1 MKKFVLL
8 TRPGC
13 LSCEEVRNYLNDKA
27 VHFEEWNVES
37 KIIVDRLVNDPNFNK
52 KFCDIEECYSSLPAI
67 RLVDT
72 GEYYFGEDLA
82 DFKRFYALD
91 KLLELE

>member
-13 LSCEEVRNYLNDKA
+13 QTCEAVRSHLLNKA
-27 VHFEEWNVES
+27 ADFEEWNVES
-37 KIIVDRLVNDPNFNK
+37 QIIVDRLMNDPKFTK
-52 KFCDIEECYSSLPAI
+52 TFCDIEDCYSSLPAI
-67 RLVDT
+67 RISAT
-72 GEYYFGEDLA
+72 GEYYFGDDIL
-82 DFKRFYALD
+82 DFKRYYSLD